1 MFHHDLLIIRLNVTV
16 KISSGSSQ
24 KLLWVIRARACKSAR
39 SLGLFAAHKQSFSLI
54 RSPDFWIRIFFSFLS
69 ENFPEFITLDHTRQ
83 MKRQV
88 LAGNLLRFQQISDI
102 KLSKPHCRHNSVR
115 GVTQWL
121 YGFLR
126 KSVKLYAWGLTFPPF
141 MKQSCTPSSNGGW
154 LFSSLHTALILH
166 LLKHKLIYLLM
177 T

>member
-1 MFHHDLLIIRLNVTV
+1 MWLWRSVLGRHKSCCEWYVQGLVNLPVPLVCLQHINNPSA
-16 KISSGSSQ
+16 SSG
-24 KLLWVIRARACKSAR
+24 L
-39 SLGLFAAHKQSFSLI
+39 
-54 RSPDFWIRIFFSFLS
+54 RISELEFFFSFLS

-166 LLKHKLIYLLM
+166 RLKHKLIYLLM